1 MSVLIRAS
9 LPLAM
14 GMVLSGCGTTMAH
27 ISAPHPT
34 VYMGVLLDAG
44 MAKEGYPLMLLDLP
58 LSLVGD
64 TLMLP
69 VDLMLMATD
78 NR

>member
-1 MSVLIRAS
+1 MNALIRAI

-14 GMVLSGCGTTMAH
+14 GMLLSGCGTMMAH
-27 ISAPHPT
+27 VYAPHPT
-34 VYMGVLLDAG
+34 VYMGVQLDAG

-58 LSLVGD
+58 FSLVGD

>member
-1 MSVLIRAS
+1 MNAMIRAC
-9 LPLAM
+9 LPITM
-14 GMVLSGCGTTMAH
+14 GILLSGCGTTLAH
-27 ISAPHPT
+27 VSAPHPT
-34 VYMGVLLDAG
+34 VYMGVQLDAG

-58 LSLVGD
+58 FSLVGD

-69 VDLMLMATD
+69 VDLTLMATD

>member
-1 MSVLIRAS
+1 
-9 LPLAM
+9 
-14 GMVLSGCGTTMAH
+14 MAH
-27 ISAPHPT
+27 VSSPHPT
-34 VYMGVLLDAG
+34 VYTGVQLDAG

-58 LSLVGD
+58 FSLVGD

-69 VDLMLMATD
+69 IDFTLMATD

>member
-1 MSVLIRAS
+1 MRRLFRGILSGA
-9 LPLAM
+9 A
-14 GMVLSGCGTTMAH
+14 GMLLSGCGTTLAH
-27 ISAPHPT
+27 VSAPHPF
-34 VYMGVLLDAG
+34 VYMGVIADVGA
-44 MAKEGYPLMLLDLP
+44 ATEGYPIMLLDLP
-58 LSLVGD
+58 FSLVGD